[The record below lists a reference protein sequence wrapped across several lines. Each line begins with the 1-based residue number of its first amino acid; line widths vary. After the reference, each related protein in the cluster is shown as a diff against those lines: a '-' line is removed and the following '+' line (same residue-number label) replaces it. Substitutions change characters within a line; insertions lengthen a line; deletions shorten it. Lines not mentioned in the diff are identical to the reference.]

1 MSLSV
6 NIFRTIEEI
15 LWTIKKLKNCK
26 STEQPVQNQNIEE
39 HQLLDSLQ
47 EGNEKNSLQSSDR
60 TCSEKIASQILL
72 NNLFNYIEDIKRGVD
87 ELVKQNQNCKCQQ
100 FKDPQNINQGKN
112 KYLLFVKSEN
122 TYDKN
127 IDSNQNKV
135 ILRNLKQ
142 DLQDTKISLI
152 QQQKQLI
159 LQIQEMNQILE
170 NKNMLDSTQKRQK
183 IFQFEYQQEESKEN
197 LIALKQIQ
205 DLNKKLVDLDMSYQE
220 KLKLC
225 KAKFGIKN

>member
-1 MSLSV
+1 MNLSV

-26 STEQPVQNQNIEE
+26 PTEQPVQNQNIEE
-39 HQLLDSLQ
+39 HQLLDSVQ

-100 FKDPQNINQGKN
+100 FKDLQNINQGKN

-122 TYDKN
+122 TYDKST
-127 IDSNQNKV
+127 DSNQNKV

-142 DLQDTKISLI
+142 DLQDTKTSLI
-152 QQQKQLI
+152 QQQKQLS

-205 DLNKKLVDLDMSYQE
+205 DLNKKLVDLDISYQE